1 MRLQNFSAI
10 LHGCD
15 YNPEQ
20 WLNSPNI
27 LQQDIS
33 YMKEAHITCVSL
45 GIFSW
50 AFLEPE
56 ENLYDFEWLG
66 TIVDRLYAAGIS
78 TFLATPTAAK
88 PRWLAEKYEETRR
101 MDATGVRIPVGGRHN
116 HCYTSP
122 IYRRKS
128 RVIITKLADF
138 FQGHPGVVL
147 WHVNNEVQGECFC
160 PLCQEAFRGW
170 LRERYATLD
179 ALNNAWC
186 TAFWS
191 NTYSDWSQIHAPQN
205 ADAPHGL
212 QMDWKRFVTHQTAD
226 FLNMEI
232 RAIRDGGSILPTT
245 VNLMEH
251 YMGLNYNRLGELID
265 IVSWDSYPDWH
276 GNPHADNELDAALS
290 TALMHDYM
298 RTMKG
303 RPFLLMESTPSTV
316 NWREVSPLKR
326 PGILNLGAMQAIA
339 HGAASVQYFQWRQS
353 RNNNEKNHGAV
364 IAHDS
369 RKDTRVFREVTSTGK
384 RLATLSAPEET
395 YFSKAAVLFDR
406 ENGWA
411 MDLDRNPMFR
421 EYRYPE
427 LVMKYYRP
435 LWQSGVRVDVPDM
448 EQDLSSYSLVI
459 CPSLYLLRADI
470 ADRLRNFVE
479 NGGTLIAT
487 FHFGMVDV
495 SAGCFLGKLPHNLDD
510 VFGII
515 HQETDYLPEGRYN
528 SFTWH
533 DRQYRVSQI
542 CELLTLSEATAE
554 AVYETDFYKNS
565 PVLTKHSYGKGTAWY
580 LAADPEASFLD
591 AFYSKLL
598 RECHIPAY
606 SCEKGVIITPM
617 PERNLLCIQNYNA
630 SKVQQPLPGTWH
642 NAENS
647 SIYRDMVPLP
657 PYSAV
662 LVHPETINP

>member
-1 MRLQNFSAI
+1 MRLQNTSAYFY
-10 LHGCD
+10 GCD

-20 WLNSPNI
+20 WLNDPNI
-27 LQQDIS
+27 LEQDII
-33 YMKEAHITCVSL
+33 YMKEAHINCVSL

-50 AFLEPE
+50 AYLEPE
-56 ENLYDFEWLG
+56 ENLYELEWLG

-101 MDATGVRIPVGGRHN
+101 MDAIGTRIPVGGRHN

-128 RVIITKLADF
+128 RNIITELAAYF
-138 FQGHPGVVL
+138 KEHPGVVL
-147 WHVNNEVQGECFC
+147 WHVNNEIQGECFC

-170 LRERYATLD
+170 LKERYATLD
-179 ALNNAWC
+179 VLNNAWC

-232 RAIRDGGSILPTT
+232 RAIRDGGSMLPTT
-245 VNLMEH
+245 INLMEH
-251 YMGLNYNRLGELID
+251 YMGLNYNRLGKLVD

-276 GNPHADNELDAALS
+276 GNPHSDNELGTALS

-303 RPFLLMESTPSTV
+303 QPFLLMESTPSTV

-326 PGILNLGAMQAIA
+326 PGIPELGAMQAIA
-339 HGAASVQYFQWRQS
+339 HGSASFQYFQWRQS
-353 RNNNEKNHGAV
+353 RNNNEKYHGAV
-364 IAHDS
+364 IAHDG
-369 RKDTRVFREVTSTGK
+369 RKDTRVFREVSSTGK
-384 RLATLSAPEET
+384 RLSALSAPNET
-395 YFSKAAVLFDR
+395 YFSKVAVLFDR

-411 MDLDRNPMFR
+411 MDLDQNPMFR

-435 LWQSGVRVDVPDM
+435 LWQSGVRIDVPDM
-448 EQDLSSYSLVI
+448 EQDLSPYSLII
-459 CPSLYLLRADI
+459 CPTLYLQRAGI
-470 ADRLRNFVE
+470 ADRLRHFVE
-479 NGGTLIAT
+479 NGGTLLAT
-487 FHFGMVDV
+487 FHFGMVDTN
-495 SAGCFLGKLPHNLDD
+495 AGCFLGDLPHDLND
-510 VFGII
+510 VFGIM
-515 HQETDYLPEGRYN
+515 HRETDYLPEGRCN
-528 SFTWH
+528 SFTWQS
-533 DRQYRVSQI
+533 RRYQVSQI
-542 CELLTLSEATAE
+542 CELLILSEATAE
-554 AVYETDFYKNS
+554 AVYETDFYKNT

-580 LAADPEASFLD
+580 LAADPEGAFLD
-591 AFYSKLL
+591 AFYSQLL

-606 SCEKGVIITPM
+606 SCEKGVVITPM
-617 PERNLLCIQNYNA
+617 PEQALLCIQNYNA
-630 SKVQQPLPGTWH
+630 HEIRQPLPGIWH
-642 NAENS
+642 NVESDNT
-647 SIYRDMVPLP
+647 YRDMLTLP

-662 LVHPETINP
+662 LVHLINKP